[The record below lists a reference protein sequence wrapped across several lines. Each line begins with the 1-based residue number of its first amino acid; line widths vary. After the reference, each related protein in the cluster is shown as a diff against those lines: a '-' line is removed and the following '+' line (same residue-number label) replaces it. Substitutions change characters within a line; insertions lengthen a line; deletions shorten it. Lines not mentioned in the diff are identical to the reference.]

1 MLELT
6 TNRCDED
13 ERLFGGRQ
21 FATYVTDFLVISKRR
36 EVRTLQMVGNGVADE
51 SIYGEWS
58 GANHNESCEA
68 SEIKQFD
75 LVAHGPNFAP
85 AAVKARSFIE
95 LKP

>member
-1 MLELT
+1 
-6 TNRCDED
+6 
-13 ERLFGGRQ
+13 
-21 FATYVTDFLVISKRR
+21 
-36 EVRTLQMVGNGVADE
+36 MVGNGVADE

-68 SEIKQFD
+68 SEIKQVD